1 MGKWIRRTVMAVLLA
16 VFLFS
21 AGSILVIMNQYRISD
36 QLYDDIAS
44 QYTHEREAGEKQET
58 GGREEQTGENGPA
71 AERAPITV
79 DLEGL
84 LAANDEV
91 VGWIYCEDTPI
102 NYPVVRGEDNDYYLR
117 HSYDGKG
124 SAAGSI
130 FVEAANQAGFA
141 DSNTIIYGHHMKNGS
156 MFAGLD
162 KWADQEYYEEH
173 PVMWLLTPEQDFKV
187 LLFSGYTTSAAS
199 DTYTIFTGPA
209 EEIDDYLRKSVSQSD
224 FQANVVL
231 YREARYVL
239 LSTCAYVFDNARYVL
254 HGVLVP
260 VDSAG
265 GAPLPEGKTKAPR

>member
-1 MGKWIRRTVMAVLLA
+1 
-16 VFLFS
+16 
-21 AGSILVIMNQYRISD
+21 
-36 QLYDDIAS
+36 
-44 QYTHEREAGEKQET
+44 
-58 GGREEQTGENGPA
+58 
-71 AERAPITV
+71 
-79 DLEGL
+79 
-84 LAANDEV
+84 
-91 VGWIYCEDTPI
+91 
-102 NYPVVRGEDNDYYLR
+102 
-117 HSYDGKG
+117 
-124 SAAGSI
+124 
-130 FVEAANQAGFA
+130 
-141 DSNTIIYGHHMKNGS
+141 MKNGS

-187 LLFSGYTTSAAS
+187 LLFSGYTTSATS